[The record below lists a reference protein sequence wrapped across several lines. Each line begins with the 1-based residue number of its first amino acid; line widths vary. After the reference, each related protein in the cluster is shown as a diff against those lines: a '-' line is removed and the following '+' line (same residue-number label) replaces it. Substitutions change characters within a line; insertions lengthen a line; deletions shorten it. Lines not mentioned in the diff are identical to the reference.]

1 MTFRSIDD
9 NDEGADEY
17 YKKHFLYKNRTN
29 EESNSTI
36 ADMYLKISP
45 KMIELINKYMIE
57 NKEYMSFA
65 MFSRFLGLFML
76 KSMDNNVRT
85 HAEKDRRY
93 LMKRATG
100 EIKQFMDNYMENVD
114 FSGSRP
120 DPKYFSESDEDK

>member
-1 MTFRSIDD
+1 MTFRPIDD
-9 NDEGADEY
+9 NDEY
-17 YKKHFLYKNRTN
+17 YKKHFLYKKRTN

-57 NKEYMSFA
+57 NKEYLSFS
-65 MFSRFLGLFML
+65 MFSRFLALFML

-85 HAEKDRRY
+85 HPEKDRRF
-93 LMKRATG
+93 LMERSVAD
-100 EIKQFMDNYMENVD
+100 IKYFMDNYMENID

-120 DPKYFSESDEDK
+120 DPKYFSDSDEGK